1 MKKAAIRFCTL
12 RGIISGLP
20 VAALLLMS
28 SLNTFGQDI
37 HFSQF
42 GSSPLNLNPA
52 QTGFFNGDYR
62 FVANHRNQWKSV
74 TTPYKTFSGSAEMVL
89 NGISESKNKYNAGL
103 LFNHDKAGDSKLS
116 LTQFALSFSVIR
128 PLDEDGFHHLSAGIQ
143 AGYVNRSI
151 NYSELTFDEQY
162 DGDVFD
168 PGQANTEQ
176 FENENHGYAD
186 ISAGIAYLFRTEN
199 NFKAGT
205 GISIQHINRPNDAFF
220 GQKAKMF
227 SRLQFDVKL
236 DFPLA
241 GRFDLVPALL
251 YMSQGSFRELTGGT
265 SVRYR
270 LSELPGRSYGLY
282 LGGWMR
288 RKDAAIVSAGLDY
301 NNLNVG
307 VSYDFNTSDLERA
320 SNGKGGYEISLI
332 YIIRK
337 VKPIGIKPPCPLY

>member
-1 MKKAAIRFCTL
+1 MIRPVSKYHSLISVQIRTL
-12 RGIISGLP
+12 IT
-20 VAALLLMS
+20 VFLLTATLS
-28 SLNTFGQDI
+28 INAQDI

-89 NGISESKNKYNAGL
+89 NGLSDSRNKYNAGL

-116 LTQFALSFSVIR
+116 LTQFALSLSVIR
-128 PLDEDGFHHLSAGIQ
+128 PLDEDGHHYLSAGIQ
-143 AGYVNRSI
+143 AGYVIRSI

-162 DGDVFD
+162 NGDVYD

-176 FENENHGYAD
+176 FENDNHGYAD
-186 ISAGIAYLFRTEN
+186 VSAGISYLFKTEN

-205 GISIQHINRPNDAFF
+205 GISFQHINRPSDAFF

-227 SRLQFDVKL
+227 SRMQFDVKL

-241 GRFDLVPALL
+241 GRFDLVPAVL
-251 YMSQGSFRELTGGT
+251 YMSQGSFREFTGGT
-265 SVRYR
+265 SFRYR
-270 LSELPGRSYGLY
+270 LSELPGRSYSFY

-288 RKDAAIVSAGLDY
+288 RKDAAIVSAGVDY

-307 VSYDFNTSDLERA
+307 VSYDFNTSDLDRA